1 MINMIK
7 CVDIKA
13 MVQGR
18 TINVEDLRSRLGNNI
33 LGDLRGINH
42 IGVVIEY
49 IEQDIKLDLLDHNI
63 MINLCKV
70 QSVLEVLV

>member
-1 MINMIK
+1 MIK
-7 CVDIKA
+7 CVDIKD

-18 TINVEDLRSRLGNNI
+18 TINVEDLRNKLGNNI
-33 LGDLRGINH
+33 LGDLRGVNH

-49 IEQDIKLDLLDHNI
+49 IEQDIKLDLLDRNT
-63 MINLCKV
+63 MASLCKV